1 MAIYTIV
8 FHLHFL
14 SGVLRNSISVS
25 PCIPLPDWKKKRGRK
40 EEEEE
45 RLLMG
50 KKKKNKNLKKQ
61 GGRRS
66 GLHVAASASASSE
79 VKVEVNKRGRSLT
92 GNRGRLSLAIRDSRQ
107 DGRWEH
113 LTSGF
118 RLRAPSLPAGGR
130 RDHLRK
136 PGRPGD
142 PNMTQLCS

>member
-1 MAIYTIV
+1 MLMAINTIV

-14 SGVLRNSISVS
+14 SGVLCNSISVS

-40 EEEEE
+40 EEEKEEEE

-50 KKKKNKNLKKQ
+50 KKKKNKNSKKQ

-66 GLHVAASASASSE
+66 VLHVATSASSSSE
-79 VKVEVNKRGRSLT
+79 VKVEVNKRSVLDRLQGSTLI
-92 GNRGRLSLAIRDSRQ
+92 GNQGLEARRQGEASDIR
-107 DGRWEH
+107 
-113 LTSGF
+113 
-118 RLRAPSLPAGGR
+118 LPAGGR
-130 RDHLRK
+130 RDHLRN